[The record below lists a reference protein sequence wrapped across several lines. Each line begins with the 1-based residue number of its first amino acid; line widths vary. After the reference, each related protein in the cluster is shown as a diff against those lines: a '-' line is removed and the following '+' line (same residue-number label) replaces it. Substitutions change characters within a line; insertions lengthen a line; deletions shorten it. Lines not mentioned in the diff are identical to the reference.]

1 MGHPV
6 AQGWSLTLEEY
17 MTIPGKMNMQSMMAS
32 ALSSR
37 LKLFLISGDERT
49 LEITNCC

>member
-1 MGHPV
+1 
-6 AQGWSLTLEEY
+6 
-17 MTIPGKMNMQSMMAS
+17 MTIPGMMNMQSMMAS

-49 LEITNCC
+49 LQVKNIELNIGIHTG